1 MQNFAS
7 RTTIYRVF
15 KIASVLFALLFAST
29 SASAKNCR
37 ETSTVVESAESLAKN
52 TAKGGH
58 VSIHVKGKKTE
69 AGKSQFDSEA
79 DFTNAFTLWKND
91 LTKSPKP
98 KNCGGSNE
106 GLMDCVSASKVDIS
120 SAVVCN
126 SVDANENCTDTTK
139 ITPEKVAFRYAK
151 SAGKWILNTAYPS
164 VNDKCN

>member
-7 RTTIYRVF
+7 RTTNYRVF

-29 SASAKNCR
+29 SASAKDCR
-37 ETSTVVESAESLAKN
+37 QTITVVESAESLAKN

-58 VSIHVKGKKTE
+58 VSIHVKGQKTE
-69 AGKSQFDSEA
+69 ARKSQFDSEA

-91 LTKSPKP
+91 ATRSPKP
-98 KNCGGSNE
+98 KNCGGKDE
-106 GLMDCVSASKVDIS
+106 GLMDCVSASKVGIS

-126 SVDANENCTDTTK
+126 SVNANRYCTDTTK

-151 SAGKWILNTAYPS
+151 SSGKWILNTAYPS
-164 VNDKCN
+164 VNSNCN